1 VGISKS
7 KFLAGLNCEKRLFL
21 EVNHPEL
28 KTPISSDQESK
39 FNLGHRVGA
48 LAQQRFPGG
57 VNAEPQGE
65 RDFKQWINSTQLFL
79 DEKCPVI
86 YEGAFSFEGSFC
98 ALDILVREEDDI
110 VAIEVKSS
118 KEAKEIYVL
127 DAAYQYYVM
136 SQLGFQPKRFYL
148 LLIDGAYVRERT
160 LDVNQLFQ
168 KVDITDRVVN
178 LQESIKGNVL
188 QFTAM
193 LAAGI
198 EPQREIGPHC
208 SSPYS
213 CSFYAH
219 CSAHLPKVNPI
230 TSLRGSAEKVWDL
243 HNKGIYSI
251 EDIPS
256 SYPLQTRQI
265 PQVNG
270 VKRGESILNKEPIRK
285 FLSKVEYP
293 LHFFDFETVWPAIP
307 VAEGISPFCHLAF
320 QYSMHIIHSN
330 ELNSH
335 KEYLA
340 NPDEILQGVNTEF
353 ELIQQMKVDFHSEG
367 SIVAYNATF
376 EKNRLKDMKK
386 RFPSEADFLDNLIS
400 RFVDLMELFRPQNI
414 YYLPAMKGSY
424 SIKNVLP
431 AIAPEF
437 SYSDLVIGNGG
448 EASSIF
454 ESRCT
459 GSFEGNW
466 EETRTALLKYCER
479 DSYGMVVIWN
489 HLNKCL

>member
-7 KFLAGLNCEKRLFL
+7 KFIAGLNCEKRLFL
-21 EVNHPEL
+21 EVNHPEW

-39 FNLGHRVGA
+39 FNLGNRVGA
-48 LAQQRFPGG
+48 LAQERFPGG

-65 RDFKQWINSTQLFL
+65 RNFKDWINSTRVFL
-79 DEKCPVI
+79 DEKRPVI
-86 YEGAFSFEGSFC
+86 YEAAFSFEGSFC

-148 LLIDGAYVRERT
+148 LLIEGTYVRERV

-168 KVDITDRVVN
+168 KVDITDRVVH
-178 LQESIKGNVL
+178 LQDSIKKNVL

-219 CSAHLPKVNPI
+219 CSAHLPKINPI
-230 TSLRGSAEKVWDL
+230 TSLRGSTEKVWDL
-243 HNKGIYSI
+243 HKKGVYSI
-251 EDIPS
+251 EAIPS
-256 SYPLQTRQI
+256 DYPLQAKQLV
-265 PQVNG
+265 QVNG
-270 VKRGESILNKEPIRK
+270 VKFGDSILRIEPIKK
-285 FLSKVEYP
+285 FINDVKYP

-307 VAEGISPFCHLAF
+307 VAEGISPFGHLAF
-320 QYSMHIIHSN
+320 QYSMHIIHSD
-330 ELNSH
+330 ELNTH

-340 NPDEILQGVNTEF
+340 NPDEIFQGVNTEF
-353 ELIQQMKVDFHSEG
+353 ELIQQMKSDFHSEG

-454 ESRCT
+454 ETKCA

-479 DSYGMVVIWN
+479 DTYGMVVIWN
-489 HLNKCL
+489 HLNECL

>member
-1 VGISKS
+1 
-7 KFLAGLNCEKRLFL
+7 
-21 EVNHPEL
+21 
-28 KTPISSDQESK
+28 
-39 FNLGHRVGA
+39 
-48 LAQQRFPGG
+48 
-57 VNAEPQGE
+57 
-65 RDFKQWINSTQLFL
+65 
-79 DEKCPVI
+79 
-86 YEGAFSFEGSFC
+86 
-98 ALDILVREEDDI
+98 
-110 VAIEVKSS
+110 
-118 KEAKEIYVL
+118 
-127 DAAYQYYVM
+127 
-136 SQLGFQPKRFYL
+136 
-148 LLIDGAYVRERT
+148 
-160 LDVNQLFQ
+160 
-168 KVDITDRVVN
+168 
-178 LQESIKGNVL
+178 
-188 QFTAM
+188 
-193 LAAGI
+193 
-198 EPQREIGPHC
+198 
-208 SSPYS
+208 
-213 CSFYAH
+213 
-219 CSAHLPKVNPI
+219 
-230 TSLRGSAEKVWDL
+230 
-243 HNKGIYSI
+243 
-251 EDIPS
+251 
-256 SYPLQTRQI
+256 
-265 PQVNG
+265 
-270 VKRGESILNKEPIRK
+270 
-285 FLSKVEYP
+285 
-293 LHFFDFETVWPAIP
+293 
-307 VAEGISPFCHLAF
+307 
-320 QYSMHIIHSN
+320 MHIIHSD

-386 RFPSEADFLDNLIS
+386 RFPSESDFLDNLIS

-448 EASSIF
+448 DASSIF